1 MGALAP
7 LNTLN
12 CTEIV
17 KLLLGTK
24 HRRLGPLRRDSGA
37 HQLESTCQWCGRG
50 ANMVSFF
57 AARFFLHYFR
67 ATLTTFLGFLKEKKS
82 LNVYPKS
89 ARFSAILGS
98 PVYGSGRV
106 YGNCN
111 VYRVRRGVE
120 GVRVKTCVSS
130 EWVSAMLLRNYT

>member
-50 ANMVSFF
+50 ANMVAFF
-57 AARFFLHYFR
+57 AARFFFDLRGSILERNETKSTRQVSTCFR
-67 ATLTTFLGFLKEKKS
+67 ATPTTFLGFLKGKN
-82 LNVYPKS
+82 L
-89 ARFSAILGS
+89 
-98 PVYGSGRV
+98 
-106 YGNCN
+106 
-111 VYRVRRGVE
+111 
-120 GVRVKTCVSS
+120 
-130 EWVSAMLLRNYT
+130 